1 LTDQQTTAG
10 YHDVVTGRGDPD
22 DGDAGAARVQA
33 SSAPELRSLLTLM
46 AGVVVVAALYLGH
59 EVLVPIVLAML
70 LSFVLSPLVTRL
82 QRLGLWRVPSVL
94 VTVIAALAVIG
105 GIGTVIGTQA
115 ASLAADV
122 PRYAQTIQTKIEGAQ
137 GFATQKM
144 GSLSHLFGGE
154 ANRGVAART
163 PATAGANAGA
173 GLSSGAAKRPP
184 VPVEVVND
192 QTSSL
197 SVVRSIV
204 SPVLAPLETLAL
216 VLIVAIFILMQRED
230 LRDRF
235 IRLFGSR
242 DLHRTTLAMDDAGQR
257 LSRYFVSQLCVN
269 AGFGLVIG
277 VGTWLI
283 GVPAPALWGL
293 LAGLLRFV
301 PYIGAI
307 LAAVAPV
314 ALGAA
319 IDPGWGMSIEV
330 ALLFAVAEPITGY
343 AIEPMLY
350 GHSTGLSPI
359 SVIVAAIF
367 WTWAWGPI
375 GLILSTPLTLCLV
388 VLGRHVKS
396 LEFFDVL
403 LGDRPAL
410 TPEKSF
416 YQRIL
421 AGNPDE
427 ALAHAEQM
435 LADRPLAAYYDDVVV
450 PALRLAAEDAARGSV
465 DPRRAADIRR
475 AAIAVV
481 DDLADH
487 ADPAL
492 NHASAAGE
500 PAAAA
505 SVSLAGVAVA
515 CVTGPGPFDGA
526 VAAMLAQLVERAGGS
541 LLRVRHSQVQRDTV
555 AALDLSGMQLVAI
568 AALDAAGTPP
578 ALRYLQRRLRPR
590 AKDAVFVIG
599 PSGSVGREE
608 PVATTAVPD
617 GAAGTLTDMLLRMA
631 RVHDEDFSYRP

>member
-10 YHDVVTGRGDPD
+10 YHDAITGRPEPD
-22 DGDAGAARVQA
+22 EREAGAARVEA

-46 AGVVVVAALYLGH
+46 VGVVTVAALYLGH

-70 LSFVLSPLVTRL
+70 LSFVLSPAVTRL
-82 QRLGLWRVPSVL
+82 QRLGLWRVPAVL
-94 VTVIAALAVIG
+94 VTMLAALAVIG

-115 ASLAADV
+115 ASLAADA
-122 PRYAQTIQTKIEGAQ
+122 PQYAQTIQTKVQGAQ
-137 GFATQKM
+137 GFATQKL
-144 GSLSHLFGGE
+144 GSLSHLFGGPPTG
-154 ANRGVAART
+154 AAAGRGEAARLAAASGQQRA
-163 PATAGANAGA
+163 AT
-173 GLSSGAAKRPP
+173 RRQP
-184 VPVEVVND
+184 VPVEVTND
-192 QTSSL
+192 KSSSL
-197 SVVRSIV
+197 SVVKSIV

-257 LSRYFVSQLCVN
+257 LSRYFLSQLCVN
-269 AGFGLVIG
+269 AGFGAVIG
-277 VGTWLI
+277 IGTWLI

-301 PYIGAI
+301 PYIGSI

-319 IDPGWGMSIEV
+319 IDPGWSMSIEV

-343 AIEPMLY
+343 AIEPLLY

-410 TPEKSF
+410 TPDKSF
-416 YQRIL
+416 YQRII

-435 LADRPLAAYYDDVVV
+435 LADRRLAAYYDDVVV

-465 DPRRAADIRR
+465 DARRAADIRR
-475 AAIAVV
+475 AAVAVI
-481 DDLADH
+481 DDLAEH
-487 ADPAL
+487 ADPAPAPAD
-492 NHASAAGE
+492 ASAATAQA
-500 PAAAA
+500 PAPGAG
-505 SVSLAGVAVA
+505 SRSLAGVAVA
-515 CVTGPGPFDGA
+515 CVTGPGPFDA
-526 VAAMLAQLVERAGGS
+526 AAAAMLAQLVERAGGS
-541 LLRVRHSQVQRDTV
+541 VLRVRYAQAQRNSIGR
-555 AALDLSGMQLVAI
+555 LDLGGQQVVAI
-568 AALDAAGTPP
+568 AALDAADTPP
-578 ALRYLQRRLRPR
+578 AIRYLQRRLRSR
-590 AKDAVFVIG
+590 VGDAIFVVG
-599 PSGSVGREE
+599 PG
-608 PVATTAVPD
+608 TTTPGG
-617 GAAGTLTDMLLRMA
+617 GAARTMAPEDELATSFADMLLRIGRDA
-631 RVHDEDFSYRP
+631 G